1 MVILKREVQ
10 GALALK
16 KAKEL
21 ESLGRSLIFDECAN
35 IILRESLENYLI
47 AYWIIVEKR
56 MDISV
61 SMHSIGKLL
70 HDRFQC
76 PLKFNG
82 KSYYNDCPVRLSHI
96 DIGFS
101 IGCTEDLICS
111 ICGKDPLECDHT
123 SGEKYNNIICKEIRN
138 ICNICWE
145 NKCLCHHII
154 GETYNGVEAVLIEI
168 NIKPNHIAM
177 VSNPADPLCRV
188 TAVPISD
195 EHIASVVKTM
205 PKNLRKKFQY
215 GKTILFCEH
224 CVICSDPDNS

>member
-1 MVILKREVQ
+1 MTILKSDAR
-10 GALALK
+10 GALALE

-21 ESLGRSLIFDECAN
+21 ESLGRALIFDNCAN
-35 IILRESLENYLI
+35 IILRESLEKYLE
-47 AYWIIVEKR
+47 AYWIFDEKR
-56 MDISV
+56 ENTSL

-70 HDRFQC
+70 HDKFQC

-82 KSYYNDCPVRLSHI
+82 KSYYTDCPVRLSHI

-111 ICGKDPLECDHT
+111 ICGKDPLECDHNP
-123 SGEKYNNIICKEIRN
+123 GEKYDNIICKEIRN

-145 NKCLCHHII
+145 KKASCHHVI
-154 GETYNGVEAVLIEI
+154 GNLYNGVEAVLIEI

-177 VSNPADPLCRV
+177 VSNPVDPLCRI

-195 EHIASVVKTM
+195 EQIESVVKTM
-205 PKNLRKKFQY
+205 PKKLRKKFKY

-224 CVICSDPDNS
+224 CAICSDSSYS